1 VSAWL
6 LGVLARYCSLSI
18 REFAGNLRPSPEP
31 SGKIGQPAVP
41 AFATINVY
49 SGVPW
54 GDACRTERK
63 SSLSLAP
70 RLREIRAGFEPA
82 FWIANLTEL
91 FERLAYYATAAVLAI
106 YLNEQ
111 LHFSSQLTGWLIGT
125 FGLVVWFL
133 PILGGTLADRFGF
146 RRALMFAYL
155 VMTIGYFLL
164 GSLSAPWMEPLRRA
178 LSDKWLVLAILLVPA
193 LGPGVVKPCVAGT
206 TARASSENV
215 RSLGYSIYYTI
226 VNIGGALGPIIA
238 WLVRKQ
244 LGLGI
249 ENVFRVAAASVFLM
263 FWTTLLFYREPVR
276 SGEEKVPSVSAA
288 IRNMVVVLGNGR
300 FITFLLISSGFYIVF
315 WQEFIS
321 APLFVRKYIN
331 PQADVDLLLSVD
343 PIVVICLQIL
353 VAYLTRR
360 MPAIRAI
367 ALGFLCTGLSW
378 VILAIHP
385 TVPMVIATFI
395 VLAIG
400 EVIQA
405 SRYYEYISRLA
416 PSGQQGVYMGYAFL
430 PVAIG
435 YFIAGGLGG
444 YLLHEFGDVLGRPQ
458 QMWWVIAAIGTLTA
472 ALMWLYDRLIQPVEA
487 GSPAG

>member
-1 VSAWL
+1 M
-6 LGVLARYCSLSI
+6 LGV
-18 REFAGNLRPSPEP
+18 AGTR
-31 SGKIGQPAVP
+31 GT
-41 AFATINVY
+41 F
-49 SGVPW
+49 
-54 GDACRTERK
+54 
-63 SSLSLAP
+63 LSLAP
-70 RLREIRAGFEPA
+70 RLREIRSGFERS
-82 FWIANLTEL
+82 FWIANVTEL

-146 RRALMFAYL
+146 RRALLFAYL
-155 VMTIGYFLL
+155 VMTVGYFLL
-164 GSLSAPWMEPLRRA
+164 GSLSATWMEPLRHA
-178 LSDKWLVLAILLVPA
+178 LGDKWLVLAILLVPA

-249 ENVFRVAAASVFLM
+249 ESVFRVAAASVFLM
-263 FWTTLLFYREPVR
+263 FWTTLFFYREPNR
-276 SGEEKVPSVSAA
+276 SGEEQVASVSAA
-288 IRNMVVVLGNGR
+288 IKNMFVVLGNRR
-300 FITFLLISSGFYIVF
+300 FVAFLLISSGFYIVF

-331 PQADVDLLLSVD
+331 AQADVDLLLSVD

-353 VAYLTRR
+353 VAYLTRT

-367 ALGFLCTGLSW
+367 ALGFLVTGLSW
-378 VILAIHP
+378 VLLAIHP
-385 TVPMVIATFI
+385 TVPMVIASFA

-416 PSGQQGVYMGYAFL
+416 PAGQQGVYMGYAFL

-435 YFIAGGLGG
+435 YFIAGGFGG
-444 YLLHEFGDVLGRPQ
+444 YLLHEFGDVLRRPQ
-458 QMWWVIAAIGTLTA
+458 QMWWVIAAIGALTA
-472 ALMWLYDRLIQPVEA
+472 AMMWLYDKFTKPESAVRA
-487 GSPAG
+487 AA